1 MFHFLA
7 TSIHNDFQN
16 LSIYYKP
23 DSDESFRMNTHDPIL
38 DSEEML
44 IARIRELS
52 SPMTPQ
58 PTDVEARLSPLPG
71 VRTVLF
77 DAYGTI
83 FMSASGDI
91 NMVGAGNQAR
101 ALRESLVCAGFT
113 GRLEEAG
120 KRGCDLLADAIR
132 ATHATHRDAGAAFP
146 EVDIRE
152 EWSRVLRQL
161 QEEGL
166 LTGSVAYESIQRVSV
181 EYEFRVNP
189 VWPMADMQ
197 TTLQALWDRGALLG
211 LVSNAQFHTLL
222 LFPAFFSKS
231 FMLLG
236 FNPYLCAFSYEIREA
251 KPSTKLFTGIVEQ
264 LEREHGVTAAETLY
278 VGNDM
283 LNDVWA
289 ASQCGLK
296 TALFAGDARSLRLRK
311 DDARCADMK
320 PDAVITSLSQ
330 LLDIVNVPG

>member
-1 MFHFLA
+1 MQTICLKNFWPRNVSA
-7 TSIHNDFQN
+7 
-16 LSIYYKP
+16 YYEP
-23 DSDESFRMNTHDPIL
+23 DRDESFRMNKHDHII

-44 IARIRELS
+44 ITRIRELS

-58 PTDVEARLSPLPG
+58 PTDVEAQLLPLPG

-77 DAYGTI
+77 DVYGTM

-91 NMVGAGNQAR
+91 HVAGAGSQAQ
-101 ALRESLVCAGFT
+101 ALRESLACAGFT

-120 KRGCDLLADAIR
+120 EHGCDLLLDAIR
-132 ATHATHRDAGAAFP
+132 ATHATQRDAGVAFP

-152 EWSRVLRQL
+152 EWSRVLHEL
-161 QEEGL
+161 QKKGW
-166 LTGSVAYESIQRVSV
+166 LTGSVVYDSIQRVSV

-197 TTLQALWDRGALLG
+197 TTLQALWDRGVLLG
-211 LVSNAQFHTLL
+211 LVSNAQFYTLM
-222 LFPAFFSKS
+222 LFPAFFSQS

-264 LEREHGVTAAETLY
+264 LEREHDVTAAETLY

-289 ASQCGLK
+289 ASKCGLK
-296 TALFAGDARSLRLRK
+296 TALFAGDTRSLRLRE
-311 DDARCADMK
+311 DDARCAEFK

-330 LLDIVNVPG
+330 LLDIVKVPG